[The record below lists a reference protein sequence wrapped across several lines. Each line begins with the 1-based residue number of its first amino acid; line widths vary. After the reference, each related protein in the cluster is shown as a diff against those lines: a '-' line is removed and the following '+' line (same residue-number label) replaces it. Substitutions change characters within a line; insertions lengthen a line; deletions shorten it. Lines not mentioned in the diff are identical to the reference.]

1 MRQVAAKFIT
11 SPLAQAM
18 LYTTA
23 TRSVGSIFRLVDNWD
38 KPKDTF
44 QRLIQWEACIV
55 SLATVSSGVVCLL
68 LNPLMK
74 HNLALKRYQSLISAL
89 ISIPLL
95 TLAEYA
101 TRQWIPRPSAVKD
114 SHLNTTQP
122 KPDISK
128 KTFTTPSPFMQG
140 RDNIQRPVLN
150 PPYLNPPLLTPPF
163 RNQYNPASLSQ
174 PRWVPSFYAIPLNQY
189 PGQL

>member
-1 MRQVAAKFIT
+1 MRQVAAKLIT

-38 KPKDTF
+38 KPNDTF
-44 QRLIQWEACIV
+44 HRLIQWEACIV
-55 SLATVSSGVVCLL
+55 SLATLSSGVVCLL

-114 SHLNTTQP
+114 SHLNTTIPKTGFPQP
-122 KPDISK
+122 RHLPAPTAGFIN
-128 KTFTTPSPFMQG
+128 PSPFMQG
-140 RDNIQRPVLN
+140 GNIQKPFLSSPVLN
-150 PPYLNPPLLTPPF
+150 QPAP
-163 RNQYNPASLSQ
+163 NQYNPVPLSQ
-174 PRWVPSFYAIPLNQY
+174 PRWVPAVYPMPLNRY
-189 PGQL
+189 PG